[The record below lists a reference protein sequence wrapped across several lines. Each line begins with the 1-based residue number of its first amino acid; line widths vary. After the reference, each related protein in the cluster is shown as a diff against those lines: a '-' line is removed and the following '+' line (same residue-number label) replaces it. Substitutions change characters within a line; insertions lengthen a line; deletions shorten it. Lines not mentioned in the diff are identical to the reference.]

1 MYRKVK
7 SEEIFDGKILNLKL
21 EYFEKNEKILKR
33 EIVEHKD
40 AVAIF
45 PIDEEGF
52 VYLVKQY
59 RFPIQEEFLEI
70 PAGLVE
76 VGENYEQT
84 ALRELQEEIGFS
96 SKTLEKIFEGYNS
109 VGFCTEK
116 TVIYRADSLFASK
129 LPEDDDENLSIVRI
143 HFEDLKRMYFN
154 GEINDFKT
162 AMAIL
167 NEINRRVV
175 WTV

>member
-21 EYFEKNEKILKR
+21 EYFEKEDKVLRR
-33 EIVEHKD
+33 EIVDHKD

-45 PIDEEGF
+45 PIDEKGY

-59 RFPIQEEFLEI
+59 RFPIQEDFLEI

-76 VGENYEQT
+76 VGENYEET

-96 SKTLEKIFEGYNS
+96 SNNLEKIFEGYTS

-116 TVIYRADSLFASK
+116 VVVYRADSLFSSK
-129 LPEDDDENLSIVRI
+129 LPEDEDENLSIVKI
-143 HFEDLKRMYFN
+143 HFDELKKMYFN
-154 GEINDFKT
+154 GEIKDFKT
-162 AMAIL
+162 AIAIL
-167 NEINRRVV
+167 NEINRG
-175 WTV
+175 

>member
-7 SEEIFDGKILNLKL
+7 TEEIFDGKILNLKL
-21 EYFEKNEKILKR
+21 EYFEKDEKILKR

-52 VYLVKQY
+52 VY
-59 RFPIQEEFLEI
+59 RFPIQKEFLEI

-76 VGENYEQT
+76 DGESYEQT

-96 SKTLEKIFEGYNS
+96 SDTLEKVFEGYNS

-116 TVIYRADSLFASK
+116 TVIYRADSLFPSK
-129 LPEDDDENLSIVRI
+129 LPEDDDENLSMVKI
-143 HFEDLKRMYFN
+143 HFEDLKTMYFN

-167 NEINRRVV
+167 NEINRG
-175 WTV
+175 

>member
-7 SEEIFDGKILNLKL
+7 TEEIFDGKILNLKL
-21 EYFEKNEKILKR
+21 EYFEKDEKILKR

-76 VGENYEQT
+76 VGENYEET

-96 SKTLEKIFEGYNS
+96 SNTLEKIFEGYNS
-109 VGFCTEK
+109 VGFCT
-116 TVIYRADSLFASK
+116 DSLFPSK
-129 LPEDDDENLSIVRI
+129 LPEDDDENLSMVKI

-167 NEINRRVV
+167 NEINRG
-175 WTV
+175 

>member
-21 EYFEKNEKILKR
+21 EYFEKDNKILKR

-45 PIDEEGF
+45 PINEKGY
-52 VYLVKQY
+52 VYLVKQF
-59 RFPIQEEFLEI
+59 RFPIQENFLEI

-76 VGENYEQT
+76 VGENYEDT

-96 SKTLEKIFEGYNS
+96 SKKLERIFEGYTS

-116 TVIYRADSLFASK
+116 VVIFRDDNLF
-129 LPEDDDENLSIVRI
+129 
-143 HFEDLKRMYFN
+143 F
-154 GEINDFKT
+154 
-162 AMAIL
+162 
-167 NEINRRVV
+167 
-175 WTV
+175 

>member
-7 SEEIFDGKILNLKL
+7 TEEIFDGKILNLKL
-21 EYFEKNEKILKR
+21 EYFEKDEKILKR

-59 RFPIQEEFLEI
+59 RFPIQKEFLEI

-76 VGENYEQT
+76 DGESYEQT

-96 SKTLEKIFEGYNS
+96 SNTLEKIFEGYNS

-116 TVIYRADSLFASK
+116 TVIYRADSLFPSK
-129 LPEDDDENLSIVRI
+129 LPEDDDENLSMVKI

-167 NEINRRVV
+167 NEINRG
-175 WTV
+175 

>member
-7 SEEIFDGKILNLKL
+7 SEKIFDGKILNLKL
-21 EYFEKNEKILKR
+21 DYFEIGEKILKR

-45 PIDEEGF
+45 PIDDEGY

-59 RFPIQEEFLEI
+59 RFPIQKYFLEI

-76 VGENYEQT
+76 NGENYEET

-96 SKTLEKIFEGYNS
+96 SKRLEKFFEGYNS

-116 TVIYRADSLFASK
+116 TVIYRADSLFSSK
-129 LPEDDDENLSIVRI
+129 LPEDEDENLSIVKI
-143 HFEDLKRMYFN
+143 HFDDLK
-154 GEINDFKT
+154 
-162 AMAIL
+162 
-167 NEINRRVV
+167 
-175 WTV
+175 

>member
-21 EYFEKNEKILKR
+21 EYFEKDDKILKR

-45 PIDEEGF
+45 PIDKEGY

-59 RFPIQEEFLEI
+59 RFPIQEDFLEI

-76 VGENYEQT
+76 VGENYEET

-96 SKTLEKIFEGYNS
+96 SNNLERIFEGYTS
-109 VGFCTEK
+109 VGF
-116 TVIYRADSLFASK
+116 
-129 LPEDDDENLSIVRI
+129 
-143 HFEDLKRMYFN
+143 
-154 GEINDFKT
+154 
-162 AMAIL
+162 
-167 NEINRRVV
+167 
-175 WTV
+175 

>member
-21 EYFEKNEKILKR
+21 EYFEKDDKVLRR

-45 PIDEEGF
+45 PINEKGY
-52 VYLVKQY
+52 VYLVKQF
-59 RFPIQEEFLEI
+59 RFPIQENFLEI

-76 VGENYEQT
+76 VGENYEDT

-96 SKTLEKIFEGYNS
+96 SKNWREFLR
-109 VGFCTEK
+109 
-116 TVIYRADSLFASK
+116 VIQVLDFVQKK
-129 LPEDDDENLSIVRI
+129 L
-143 HFEDLKRMYFN
+143 
-154 GEINDFKT
+154 
-162 AMAIL
+162 
-167 NEINRRVV
+167 
-175 WTV
+175 

>member
-21 EYFEKNEKILKR
+21 EYFQKDDKILKR

-45 PIDEEGF
+45 PIDEDGYI
-52 VYLVKQY
+52 YLVKQY
-59 RFPIQEEFLEI
+59 RFPIQEYFLEI

-76 VGENYEQT
+76 AGENYKET

-96 SKTLEKIFEGYNS
+96 SNNLEKIFEGYTS
-109 VGFCTEK
+109 VGFCNEK
-116 TVIYRADSLFASK
+116 IVIYRADSLFFSK
-129 LPEDDDENLSIVRI
+129 LPEDEDENLSIVKI
-143 HFEDLKRMYFN
+143 HFDDLKKMYSN
-154 GEINDFKT
+154 GEIKDFKT
-162 AMAIL
+162 AIAIL
-167 NEINRRVV
+167 NEINRG
-175 WTV
+175 